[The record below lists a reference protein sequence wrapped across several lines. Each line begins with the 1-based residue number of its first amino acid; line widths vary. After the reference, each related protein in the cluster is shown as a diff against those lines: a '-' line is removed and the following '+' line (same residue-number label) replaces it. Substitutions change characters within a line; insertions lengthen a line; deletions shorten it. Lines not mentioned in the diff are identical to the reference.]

1 MTRRRSLRAR
11 HRAVALIRVQG
22 SREHASSISKPV
34 LIGGTRNE
42 RSMLDVSR
50 FAAAAVFLTSGTL
63 HFARPELFRAIVP
76 PGLPNPGA
84 LVAIS
89 GAAELA
95 GALGLWP
102 PATRRWAAAGLVGLL
117 VRLRFRTFSPSV
129 PFFPFPVS
137 RFDGNVLIL
146 VAG

>member
-1 MTRRRSLRAR
+1 
-11 HRAVALIRVQG
+11 
-22 SREHASSISKPV
+22 
-34 LIGGTRNE
+34 
-42 RSMLDVSR
+42 MLDVSR

-117 VRLRFRTFSPSV
+117 VAVFPANVYMAVDHERFARVAPAWLLFARLPLQAVLVVWIWRLR
-129 PFFPFPVS
+129 
-137 RFDGNVLIL
+137 N
-146 VAG
+146 